1 MSTLQTALRLFEYNS
16 RSVVQQ
22 KHYFFNTHFKKNTFS
37 YFEFRSCLIVPFIP
51 FPIFTWVELII
62 TLATDVITQR
72 RTFICIVT
80 WSMGVLLEQPKTR
93 EWVAITRESVLIFK
107 WPAMLWVIQMKPLLK
122 RTKKITVKRL
132 FRGSERS
139 KGLTSSDSFRQWY
152 WQGLGSGST
161 EAFEGPLWGPSMAS
175 IHSEQ
180 RETSLSPSSPR
191 WGWQSITRPKA
202 TALGVRGGRSRAI
215 MRHWGEERSE
225 GVVTLCEA
233 ILLTRREVKQQVQA
247 RLGGTEQGIL

>member
-1 MSTLQTALRLFEYNS
+1 
-16 RSVVQQ
+16 
-22 KHYFFNTHFKKNTFS
+22 
-37 YFEFRSCLIVPFIP
+37 
-51 FPIFTWVELII
+51 
-62 TLATDVITQR
+62 
-72 RTFICIVT
+72 
-80 WSMGVLLEQPKTR
+80 
-93 EWVAITRESVLIFK
+93 
-107 WPAMLWVIQMKPLLK
+107 MLWVIQMKPLLK